1 MTQSIIMRN
10 VVITGMLIMHRDR
23 VKKRKTL
30 PILFSL
36 LIPWFAHRIS
46 DGSFGYFSLMLLPRK
61 SKDCIS
67 SSF

>member
-1 MTQSIIMRN
+1 MRKVAN
-10 VVITGMLIMHRDR
+10 TGKLITHRDR
-23 VKKRKTL
+23 IKKRKTL
-30 PILFSL
+30 HILFSL
-36 LIPWFAHRIS
+36 LIPWFTHRIS